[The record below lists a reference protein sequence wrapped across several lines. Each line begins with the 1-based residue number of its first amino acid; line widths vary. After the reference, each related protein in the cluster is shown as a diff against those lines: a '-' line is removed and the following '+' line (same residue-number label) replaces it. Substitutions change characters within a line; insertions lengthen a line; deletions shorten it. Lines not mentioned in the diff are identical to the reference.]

1 MQALLFY
8 IILAKTMIK
17 ALFYHLSKLVMIRS
31 LRVCRFL
38 FAVFGGSSYQVYV
51 ALGQRSP

>member
-51 ALGQRSP
+51 ALGQRTP